1 MFMKVM
7 AAIAC
12 VLLAVLVG
20 LVALG
25 IQIYA
30 DTRYYGSEDPAR
42 RIYTY
47 EPDWKDTGP
56 EHFFFEGSIPS
67 PMSDSDEECVSVSMD
82 PIGDGQ
88 YSILLDTRCK

>member
-25 IQIYA
+25 IHIYV
-30 DTRYYGSEDPAR
+30 DTRYDGSEDPPR

-56 EHFFFEGSIPS
+56 EHFFSRGAFQVP
-67 PMSDSDEECVSVSMD
+67 
-82 PIGDGQ
+82 
-88 YSILLDTRCK
+88 

>member
-25 IQIYA
+25 IQIYV
-30 DTRYYGSEDPAR
+30 DTRYDGSEDPPR

>member
-1 MFMKVM
+1 MFMQVM

-30 DTRYYGSEDPAR
+30 DTRYDGSEDLPR

-56 EHFFFEGSIPS
+56 AHFFFEGSIPS
-67 PMSDSDEECVSVSMD
+67 PMSDSDEECVSFSMD
-82 PIGDGQ
+82 PIGAGQ